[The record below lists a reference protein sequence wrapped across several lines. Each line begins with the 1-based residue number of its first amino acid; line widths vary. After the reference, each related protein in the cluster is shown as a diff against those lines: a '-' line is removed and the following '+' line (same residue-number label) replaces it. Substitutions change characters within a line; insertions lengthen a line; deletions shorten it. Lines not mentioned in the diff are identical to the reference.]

1 MKKIITF
8 AIICALCQTETEI
21 NPTLAQ
27 PLNLEQRKS
36 LTCTKNEFYLGDG
49 KFSDDQYESSNE
61 EGKVNYPFSY
71 SDCIDRIL
79 NDGDKYI
86 EKCCYIRLQHRGT
99 MHVGCIP
106 LNQDQYSDIVETQR
120 LIENGD
126 KAFWGGELKNSKVYA
141 IECSASY
148 LKLAFALLLGLLL

>member
-1 MKKIITF
+1 MKKIITL
-8 AIICALCQTETEI
+8 AIICFALCQDEKEVG
-21 NPTLAQ
+21 Q
-27 PLNLEQRKS
+27 PLNLIQRKGS
-36 LTCTKNEFYLGDG
+36 SCSDYNIYNGGFY
-49 KFSDDQYESSNE
+49 DDKHQDTQL
-61 EGKVNYPFSY
+61 PFSY
-71 SDCIDRIL
+71 SDCIDHIL

-99 MHVGCIP
+99 MHAGCIP

-126 KAFWGGELKNSKVYA
+126 KAFWGGELKNVKVYS